1 MTDNSN
7 AQDLGK
13 AQQANLGLSG
23 RLTRAFIGSP
33 LTPLL
38 LLASIALG
46 LIALVSLPREEEPQI
61 SVPLVDIMV
70 NADGLRA
77 PDAVRLVT
85 EPLETIVKSINGVE
99 HVYSQT
105 VDDRVVVTARFLVG
119 TEADNAILRVH
130 DKVRAN
136 LDRIPVG
143 IPEPLIVGRGIDDV
157 AIVVATLSPKPEVAQ
172 SWSDSRLYHLADDV
186 RTEIAK
192 LDNIGLSYLSGGRP
206 DQIRIEPNP
215 EKLAL
220 YGITLAQLVGK
231 VKEANR
237 SFLAGTVREANQA
250 VPVVAGQTL
259 KGIPDIGLLLMT
271 TRDGR
276 PVYVRDV
283 ARVVVEAKPLESRA
297 WQMRPIRVGGA
308 EHGDAKGD
316 HGDGGKVSGL
326 TQVPAVSVAIAK
338 RAGANAVTISEEV
351 ISRLE
356 QLKGKL
362 IPDDITVSVTRNY
375 GLTADEKANEL
386 LFHLGLATL
395 SIVLLVGFVI
405 GWREGVVVLVV
416 IPTTILL
423 TLFASY
429 LMGYTINRVSLFALI
444 FAIGILVDD
453 AIVVIENIAR
463 HWSMKDDRSKV
474 QKAIEAVAEVG
485 NPTIIA
491 TLTVVAALLPMLF
504 VSGLMGPYMSP
515 IPANA
520 SAAMIFS
527 FFVAVIL
534 TPWLM
539 VRIGKPHEG
548 GDSEGGHE
556 DGGVLGRLYVKAARP
571 ILRSKKASWI
581 FLLSVGFATLASLT
595 LFATKA
601 VTVKL
606 LPFDN
611 KSELQVVV
619 DLPEGSS
626 LEATDRT
633 LRDVAERI
641 KTLDELESVEA
652 YAGTA
657 APFNFNGLVRHF
669 YLRSSPE
676 LGDLQINL
684 KAKHHRDRTSHEIAL
699 DVRKRLEGLAVPD
712 GTSIK
717 VVEVPPGPPV
727 LSTLLAE
734 IYAKDPE
741 TRREVAEKVKEA
753 FRSVPY
759 IVDVDDSYGRPAE
772 RLRIAVDHDN
782 LEFHNVEESDVYD
795 TIQSFLA
802 GVPVGYS
809 HRGGGRHPV
818 EIAVALP
825 KSSRTVTAATLA
837 TPVPAN
843 ALPGNRTIV
852 ELGDVV
858 KVKKERTSYPV
869 FRHNGR
875 PAEMVLGELAGAYE
889 APVYGMLAVAD
900 AIEKAD
906 WGNLEKPQIR
916 YHGQPID
923 DTKPVLLW
931 DGEWEVTYVT
941 FRDMGAAF
949 GVAILGIYFLVV
961 GQFGSFRL
969 PLVILTPV
977 PLTLIGIMIGHWL
990 FHAPFSATS
999 MIGFIALAGIIVR
1012 NSILLVDFIRN
1023 GSHPDMSLRQTL
1035 LEAGAI
1041 RFKPILL
1048 TAVAA
1053 MIGAAVILTDPIFQ
1067 GLAISLL
1074 FGLVSSTLLT
1084 VLVIPAIYVVLR
1096 DDGVP
1101 LDPEPGDESTE
1112 EASVAP
1118 AT

>member
-1 MTDNSN
+1 MSEKPPSPGGAGDTV
-7 AQDLGK
+7 
-13 AQQANLGLSG
+13 NLGISG

-38 LLASIALG
+38 LLASLALG

-77 PDAVRLVT
+77 QDAVRLVT

-105 VDDRVVVTARFLVG
+105 QDDRVVVTARFLVG

-136 LDRIPVG
+136 MDRIPVG

-157 AIVVATLSPKPEVAQ
+157 AIVVATLAPRPEVAQ
-172 SWSDSRLYHLADDV
+172 NWNDSRLYHLADDV
-186 RTEIAK
+186 RTELAK

-206 DQIRIEPNP
+206 DQIRVEPDP
-215 EKLAL
+215 KKLAL

-237 SFLAGTVREANQA
+237 AFMAGDVREANQSVA
-250 VPVVAGQTL
+250 VVAGQTL
-259 KGIPDIGLLLMT
+259 QGIPDIGLLLMT

-283 ARVVVEAKPLESRA
+283 ANVVVESKPIESRA
-297 WQMRPIRVGGA
+297 WQMRPIRDGGA
-308 EHGDAKGD
+308 ASAHKSA
-316 HGDGGKVSGL
+316 GGEVTGL
-326 TQVPAVSVAIAK
+326 TQVPAVSIAIAK
-338 RAGANAVTISEEV
+338 RAGANAVTISQS
-351 ISRLE
+351 IIARLD

-362 IPDDITVSVTRNY
+362 IPDDITISVTRNY

-386 LFHLGLATL
+386 LFHLGLATI
-395 SIVLLVGFVI
+395 SIVLLIGFVI

-429 LMGYTINRVSLFALI
+429 IMGYTINRVSLFALI

-463 HWSMKDDRSKV
+463 HWGMPDPRSKV

-527 FFVAVIL
+527 FFVAVML

-539 VRIGKPHEG
+539 VRIGKPHSAGHGHQGVSG
-548 GDSEGGHE
+548 GL
-556 DGGVLGRLYVKAARP
+556 LGRLYVKAAKP
-571 ILRSKKASWI
+571 ILKTRKNSWK
-581 FLLSVGFATLASLT
+581 FLIGVGAATLASMV
-595 LFATKA
+595 LFATKS

-619 DLPEGSS
+619 DLPEGAS
-626 LEATDRT
+626 LEATDRALRQAAQRLRT
-633 LRDVAERI
+633 LPEL
-641 KTLDELESVEA
+641 KTIET

-669 YLRSSPE
+669 YLRKSPE
-676 LGDLQINL
+676 LGDLQVNL
-684 KAKHHRDRTSHEIAL
+684 SPKHERTRTSHEIAL
-699 DVRKRLEGLAVPD
+699 DVRERLKDLQVPE
-712 GTSIK
+712 GTSVK

-734 IYAKDPE
+734 VYGKDPE
-741 TRREVAEKVKEA
+741 TRRAVAEKVKEA
-753 FRSVPY
+753 FRSVPF
-759 IVDVDDSYGRPAE
+759 IVDVDDSYGKPAE
-772 RLRIAVDHDN
+772 RLRISIDQDN
-782 LEFHNVEESDVYD
+782 LEFYRVEESDVYD
-795 TIQSFLA
+795 TIQAYLA
-802 GVPVGYS
+802 GTPVGYS
-809 HRGGGRHPV
+809 HRGEGRHPI

-825 KSSRTVTAATLA
+825 KSMRTMTADALS

-843 ALPGNRTIV
+843 ALPGNRAIV

-858 KVKKERTSYPV
+858 KLSKERASFSV

-875 PAEMVLGELAGAYE
+875 PAEMVLGELAGAFE
-889 APVYGMLAVAD
+889 APVYGMLAVQN
-900 AIEKAD
+900 AIEKGD
-906 WGNLEKPQIR
+906 WGDLEKPEIR
-916 YHGQPID
+916 YHGQPVD
-923 DTKPVLLW
+923 DAKPVLLW

-941 FRDMGAAF
+941 FRDMGGAF
-949 GVAILGIYFLVV
+949 AIAILGIYFLVV
-961 GQFGSFRL
+961 GQFGSFKV

-990 FHAPFSATS
+990 FGAPFSATS

-1012 NSILLVDFIRN
+1012 NSILLVDFIRH
-1023 GSHPDMSLRQTL
+1023 GRQPGQSLRQTL

-1101 LDPEPGDESTE
+1101 FDEPREDAG
-1112 EASVAP
+1112 AGA
-1118 AT
+1118 